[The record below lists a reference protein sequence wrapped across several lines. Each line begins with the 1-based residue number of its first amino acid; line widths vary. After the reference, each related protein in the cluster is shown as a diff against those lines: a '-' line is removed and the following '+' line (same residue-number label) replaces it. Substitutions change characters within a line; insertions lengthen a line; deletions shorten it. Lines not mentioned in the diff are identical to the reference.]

1 MILLGDILNLCLD
14 SICCIYQVE
23 LNGGCLISAFD
34 LVWVTF
40 RISVICYPLE
50 LKKKGHIF
58 CELFLK
64 YFKDCDLMPTRYL
77 ILFNHAE
84 KMYQHHTV
92 IAYLQTSVWYTSQLV
107 DRDKGQGPLSQGNW
121 LTVIH
126 FKSLFSFFAGNLF
139 SIFHIFILF
148 VHQKQWSEKNVKMPL
163 KLKKMFGKPFK
174 KLFHRHCVKKT
185 ITSVDEED
193 TVDERT
199 IERVRR
205 KLTCKKVGI
214 TRIKHCWLFQNAL
227 KTFIFNLKYQ
237 YSTLILFWVV

>member
-14 SICCIYQVE
+14 SICYIFQVE
-23 LNGGCLISAFD
+23 LDGGCLISAFD

-40 RISVICYPLE
+40 RISVICCPLE
-50 LKKKGHIF
+50 LQKKRPIYIVNCF
-58 CELFLK
+58 WNISRT
-64 YFKDCDLMPTRYL
+64 CDLMPTRDL

-107 DRDKGQGPLSQGNW
+107 DRDKGHDPISQGNW
-121 LTVIH
+121 LTVPH
-126 FKSLFSFFAGNLF
+126 FKSLFHSLLIFFFYLSYF
-139 SIFHIFILF
+139 YTFCTPKSSDLR
-148 VHQKQWSEKNVKMPL
+148 KMPL
-163 KLKKMFGKPFK
+163 KIKKMFRKPFK
-174 KLFHRHCVKKT
+174 KLFHRHCVKKNV
-185 ITSVDEED
+185 TSVDEED

-214 TRIKHCWLFQNAL
+214 TWIKLCWHFQNAL
-227 KTFIFNLKYQ
+227 R
-237 YSTLILFWVV
+237 